1 MSKKEIEVKDL
12 SWKDCADED
21 KNTKRELE
29 GGGE

>member
-21 KNTKRELE
+21 KKELQ
-29 GGGE
+29 GGIE